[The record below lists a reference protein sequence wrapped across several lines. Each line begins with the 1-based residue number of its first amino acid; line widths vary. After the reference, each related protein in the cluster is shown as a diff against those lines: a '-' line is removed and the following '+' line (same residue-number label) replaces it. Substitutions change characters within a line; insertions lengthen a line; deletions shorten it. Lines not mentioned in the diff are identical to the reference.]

1 MRRYNSTFKD
11 SGRPPNRPDT
21 KVEMANLCKASI
33 GVSRSRVG
41 DTDYVHGVGELGLN
55 QQLNTRPAAA
65 ILLSIAQR

>member
-1 MRRYNSTFKD
+1 MRRYSDIFRA
-11 SGRPPNRPDT
+11 SCRLPNRPDT

-33 GVSRSRVG
+33 GVSRLRVG
-41 DTDYVHGVGELGLN
+41 DTDSVHGVGELGLK